1 VSVLDTG
8 VEDVV
13 VVDLNGLDSFIDRA
27 FKALL
32 HMQQIAH
39 VVRTVILDN
48 DDNNDDDNN
57 NDDNNDGDNDQCKKN
72 KRNVT
77 NQPH

>member
-1 VSVLDTG
+1 MSVLDTG

-48 DDNNDDDNN
+48 DDNND
-57 NDDNNDGDNDQCKKN
+57 NDQCKKN